1 MNIKNA
7 SVRLVF
13 ALASILS
20 TGVTLG
26 SILALADH
34 YNNEA
39 AQWAYARPA
48 VVAQR

>member
-1 MNIKNA
+1 MNFKNA

-13 ALASILS
+13 ALASVL
-20 TGVTLG
+20 TTVVTLG

-34 YNNEA
+34 YNEA
-39 AQWAYARPA
+39 AQWASARPA

>member
-1 MNIKNA
+1 MNFKNA

-13 ALASILS
+13 ALASVLS
-20 TGVTLG
+20 TVVTLG

-39 AQWAYARPA
+39 AQWASARPA